1 MKFLVAF
8 IVLVTI
14 QNLYGQELIW
24 ESQIDSIPTLSSP
37 RPVDLTGDGVLDIVI
52 GGGTDGMYSSAGVI
66 AFNGV
71 SGGLLWQSPS
81 RNELFGSPIFQ
92 DISGDGIDLKSL
104 INDPRD
110 ISMLCESASIPGRQF
125 STDEVTMHK
134 QTVKMPYGFIDEDI
148 SMTFLL
154 TNDMYMKKMFDNW
167 TQSIINDDTYTLG
180 YKKDYT
186 TDVIIQQLNAD
197 NKVVYGAKLE
207 NAFPITIAPIEYSN
221 DADGISKLTVTF
233 AYDKYKLEGAVES
246 GLSGITSAL
255 EIIT

>member
-1 MKFLVAF
+1 MNIDKLKS
-8 IVLVTI
+8 TI
-14 QNLYGQELIW
+14 GKRGGIAKANRFKVMFTPPQQSLLN
-24 ESQIDSIPTLSSP
+24 IDP
-37 RPVDLTGDGVLDIVI
+37 G
-52 GGGTDGMYSSAGVI
+52 A
-66 AFNGV
+66 
-71 SGGLLWQSPS
+71 
-81 RNELFGSPIFQ
+81 IFTSV
-92 DISGDGIDLKSL
+92 ISGDGINLKSL

-110 ISMLCESASIPGRQF
+110 ISMLCTSASIPGRQF

>member
-1 MKFLVAF
+1 MNIDKLKS
-8 IVLVTI
+8 TI
-14 QNLYGQELIW
+14 GKRGGIAKANRFKVMFTPPQQSLLN
-24 ESQIDSIPTLSSP
+24 IDP
-37 RPVDLTGDGVLDIVI
+37 G
-52 GGGTDGMYSSAGVI
+52 A
-66 AFNGV
+66 
-71 SGGLLWQSPS
+71 
-81 RNELFGSPIFQ
+81 IFTSV
-92 DISGDGIDLKSL
+92 ISGDGIDLKSL